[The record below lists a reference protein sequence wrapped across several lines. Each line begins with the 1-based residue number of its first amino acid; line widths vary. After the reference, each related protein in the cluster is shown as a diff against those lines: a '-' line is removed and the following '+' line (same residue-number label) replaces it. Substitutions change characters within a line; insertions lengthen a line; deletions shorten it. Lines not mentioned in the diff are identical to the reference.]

1 MRYFW
6 TNRNTDPNSW
16 LHFRENIT
24 GWVASDEWLSKD
36 GTKIRQKGLS
46 FTIYGDTGTYE
57 RFNVLYD
64 KSTNQYN
71 VRVQTIE
78 DGEVR
83 DSDIGQ
89 LSADQWASAQDID
102 PIKMA
107 RTILNLAKTKVW
119 DVEKAGK
126 KVIAGAEILHAARF
140 NENTPLANFANG
152 VDLTDDVINDLF
164 TNGKISIGLTT
175 RQQSVSKDQSGR
187 VGYFAPFD
195 YDTASLLN
203 NIDYATSDLDKFLK
217 EDAIFKYG
225 FITSIAG
232 TKFDANEYY
241 LQADSA
247 GLVTDACDILPP
259 LYAVQFS
266 GSSKTSDIFGS
277 LNHKIETSNPKE
289 NTVTIERDGS
299 GKILN
304 YILEKYFTVS
314 KDTLSKY
321 VSGLPDRASFTIIKA
336 TPNSVTVRSIDGS
349 LTTYN
354 TINDPKALFD
364 EMTVIDSNDNVISRN
379 GEYSIVKNADGNYEI
394 NHNGITD
401 PLDVVYV
408 LDDEVGVIFNDE
420 LIVFPIKQNLVS
432 VFKSKIPIQNG
443 SIYLGTVKTGLG
455 NQIYYSAGQ
464 TLSVREVGE
473 TLDSNSWITYQI
485 ITIDPDN
492 NTVSLKKSNQI
503 SEIELPK
510 EIFDKLRQANPT
522 ISIQKKPVQMSIK
535 DFALKQFS
543 KNIDYTGIEENPDGW
558 ARSHAS
564 ELNGIYK
571 WNGKDAFKK
580 DKSWES
586 EMLMTFARWKYRNS
600 DNYDSNREIEGI
612 QDVIDSIENV
622 VINSGRNTNSLFV
635 TFTINKIDKQVK
647 ISRKTKGDKWTI
659 TELTTNNAD
668 SEYNKIVELLDR
680 TELSKESKT
689 NLLIMIRAL
698 KDDQSALEMTL
709 TEDYNNWLIK
719 VYEDPTSPEYML
731 LEAMVNAKQ
740 DEDNSEICKTRR
752 R

>member
-1 MRYFW
+1 MFKDETWSATSGSNPTGTPTGTPSGTPPPPVIPGTPTPVEQSFSRVNNSNNPYDGWKGIDNWRATVRAEGAKASHLLFGGNQKTKAEDFENYKMYQDTIEKYGKNGTLIETKSFIDWLFSNDSNDILFGDKSNITSVLGRLTSEQETNFKKLVRSLSLDLIVLDKATRQKKYNEGVKVKNSWTDLAPNNDNWLEVVNKLFAAVAATDDLELYAITDGGYCYLYFTFDNIAIPVARIQGANHHGYVKLNTTRVTPMIVLSTDGNSSENIQTVVGNYVDLNDKAFIIGINENDIDADNDEVTRYIRQNKGKPLAYLSDTFDDDDTIKIISPKSNNGKINRIDQTGETNGHKRFNAISKRIDLETYIRLSKLLHDAQTKGVSESELDELKFYFSGDVTSIIANDDVEEIIKLLRKFSLLGQENRSQLTSALMRYFW

-266 GSSKTSDIFGS
+266 GSS
-277 LNHKIETSNPKE
+277 
-289 NTVTIERDGS
+289 
-299 GKILN
+299 
-304 YILEKYFTVS
+304 
-314 KDTLSKY
+314 
-321 VSGLPDRASFTIIKA
+321 
-336 TPNSVTVRSIDGS
+336 
-349 LTTYN
+349 
-354 TINDPKALFD
+354 
-364 EMTVIDSNDNVISRN
+364 
-379 GEYSIVKNADGNYEI
+379 
-394 NHNGITD
+394 
-401 PLDVVYV
+401 
-408 LDDEVGVIFNDE
+408 
-420 LIVFPIKQNLVS
+420 
-432 VFKSKIPIQNG
+432 
-443 SIYLGTVKTGLG
+443 
-455 NQIYYSAGQ
+455 
-464 TLSVREVGE
+464 
-473 TLDSNSWITYQI
+473 
-485 ITIDPDN
+485 
-492 NTVSLKKSNQI
+492 
-503 SEIELPK
+503 
-510 EIFDKLRQANPT
+510 
-522 ISIQKKPVQMSIK
+522 
-535 DFALKQFS
+535 
-543 KNIDYTGIEENPDGW
+543 
-558 ARSHAS
+558 
-564 ELNGIYK
+564 
-571 WNGKDAFKK
+571 
-580 DKSWES
+580 
-586 EMLMTFARWKYRNS
+586 
-600 DNYDSNREIEGI
+600 
-612 QDVIDSIENV
+612 
-622 VINSGRNTNSLFV
+622 
-635 TFTINKIDKQVK
+635 
-647 ISRKTKGDKWTI
+647 
-659 TELTTNNAD
+659 
-668 SEYNKIVELLDR
+668 
-680 TELSKESKT
+680 
-689 NLLIMIRAL
+689 
-698 KDDQSALEMTL
+698 
-709 TEDYNNWLIK
+709 
-719 VYEDPTSPEYML
+719 
-731 LEAMVNAKQ
+731 
-740 DEDNSEICKTRR
+740 
-752 R
+752 